1 MNFKITDKKHSNN
14 LVDIIMFWEI
24 ILYLFDLR

>member
-14 LVDIIMFWEI
+14 LVDIITFWEI